1 MNKPS
6 NTDSDSTDH
15 SAKVARNK
23 FAGLVRSG
31 SVVSAMTMLS
41 RILGFIRDQV
51 FAIALGAG
59 PLTDAFFVAFKIPN
73 FLRRLF
79 AEGAFAQS
87 FVPVFTEY
95 KETRSRA
102 ELAALASRVSGTL
115 GLVLIIL
122 SVLGSLFA
130 PVLVTLFAPGFDNG
144 GEREVLTTKMLRITF
159 PYLFFISLVAYAG
172 GVLNSFQ
179 RFAVPAFTPVFL
191 NICLITAA
199 LWGTRFFPVPVIALA
214 WGVFAAGVFQLL
226 FQLPSL
232 HRLGLLVW
240 PKWGWNDSGVKKIMT
255 LMLPAIVGSS
265 VAQINLLLDTIIASF
280 LVAGSVSWLYYAD
293 RLVEFPLGVFGIAIA
308 TVILPRLSSIHAN
321 QNQREFQN
329 TMDWGVRLGMFI
341 ALPCTVGL
349 FLLAIPML
357 ATLFGYGEFSTNDV
371 QMSAWSLRAYALA
384 LPGFILIKILAPG
397 FFSRQDTKTP
407 VRIGIIAMVSNMAY
421 NLILVGGML
430 WMALPAP
437 HTGLALAT
445 AFSANQQAFML
456 FRKLRNQGVFKLSR
470 QARQMISR
478 AALATFCMALTV
490 LFLSPSADH
499 WFAMQAG
506 QRAST
511 LAGIIAASI
520 VVYICTLLI
529 TGVRPRHLQVVQPDS
544 TTNNSSSGIP

>member
-1 MNKPS
+1 
-6 NTDSDSTDH
+6 
-15 SAKVARNK
+15 
-23 FAGLVRSG
+23 
-31 SVVSAMTMLS
+31 MTLIS
-41 RILGFIRDQV
+41 RVLGFIRDQV
-51 FAIALGAG
+51 FAIVLGAG

-102 ELAALASRVSGTL
+102 DLLALAARVSGTL
-115 GLVLIIL
+115 GLILILL

-130 PVLVTLFAPGFDNG
+130 PTLVNVFAPGFGADD
-144 GEREVLTTKMLRITF
+144 ERRELTAQMLRITF

-199 LWGTRFFPVPVIALA
+199 LWGTQFFPVPVMAIA
-214 WGVFAAGVFQLL
+214 WGVFAAGLLQLL

-232 HRLGLLVW
+232 HKLGLLVL
-240 PKWGWNDSGVKKIMT
+240 PKWGWRDSGVRKIMR
-255 LMLPAIVGSS
+255 LMVPAIIGSS

-321 QNQREFQN
+321 ENRNEFQN
-329 TMDWGVRLGMFI
+329 TLDWGVRLGFLI
-341 ALPCTVGL
+341 ALPCATGL
-349 FLLAIPML
+349 FMLSIPML
-357 ATLFGYGEFSTNDV
+357 ATLFGYGEFSESDV
-371 QMSAWSLRAYALA
+371 RMSAWSLMAYSLA

-397 FFSRQDTKTP
+397 FFARQNTKTP
-407 VRIGIIAMVSNMAY
+407 VRIGIIAMVCNMLY
-421 NLILVGGML
+421 NIILVGSMVWL
-430 WMALPAP
+430 VIPAP

-445 AFSANQQAFML
+445 ALSANQQALML
-456 FRKLRNQGVFKLSR
+456 FRQLRRENVFQVAPDSIKLLKHVLFSTL
-470 QARQMISR
+470 
-478 AALATFCMALTV
+478 CMAVCIGL
-490 LFLSPSADH
+490 LSPASDQ

-506 QRAST
+506 QRATT
-511 LAGIIAASI
+511 LAGIIIAAI
-520 VVYICTLLI
+520 AVYVLTLLI
-529 TGVRPRHLQVVQPDS
+529 TGIRPRNLLIDKADNTS
-544 TTNNSSSGIP
+544 CNS